1 MSVKNKILIFGLA
14 LFHFIGIILMYNIN
28 WIAEFS
34 YLNLILTSLIV
45 LSGYKLNYSNFLLLF
60 SIYLFGFII
69 ELIGVKTHY
78 LFGNYEYGNAL
89 GIKLMGVPIII
100 GLNWIVVIAAS
111 YSFCS
116 TFIKNKSA
124 LIVTSAIAATMMD
137 VFIEPVA
144 IKYGFWSWENNIIP
158 IFNFICWFIFS
169 LLFSL
174 IYSKLQKPYSIVNFY
189 LFIIWLAFFLALN
202 IIS

>member
-1 MSVKNKILIFGLA
+1 MASPFFIIKNFFCFAFSRNLARLKKNYMKKILLS
-14 LFHFIGIILMYNIN
+14 L
-28 WIAEFS
+28 
-34 YLNLILTSLIV
+34 SLIAIGSWSYGQV
-45 LSGYKLNYSNFLLLF
+45 VVSGVSPVA
-60 SIYLFGFII
+60 IQ
-69 ELIGVKTHY
+69 
-78 LFGNYEYGNAL
+78 GNYEYGNAL

-158 IFNFICWFIFS
+158 IFNFICF
-169 LLFSL
+169 
-174 IYSKLQKPYSIVNFY
+174 KL
-189 LFIIWLAFFLALN
+189 
-202 IIS
+202 